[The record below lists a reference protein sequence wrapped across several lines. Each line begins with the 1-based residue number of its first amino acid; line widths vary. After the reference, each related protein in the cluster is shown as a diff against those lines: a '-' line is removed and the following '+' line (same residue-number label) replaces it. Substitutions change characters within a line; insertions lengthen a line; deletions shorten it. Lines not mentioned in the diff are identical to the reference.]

1 MKSLSRLDNTHF
13 ARWFWTVDRIGIALV
28 LTIAMIGVTLLF
40 AAGPGAAARLK
51 IDESFHFPIRQL
63 VFLAPAFALMIAVS
77 MLTQLQARR
86 LGVVVFGLA
95 LLAMA
100 ATVTM
105 GDLTNGARRWLSIG
119 AFSFQPSEFAKPG
132 FIVLAAWMLAEG
144 KRTPGFPGAAIAFGL
159 YLVFMALLLLAPDYG
174 QAALVTAV
182 WGAMFFIV
190 GGSWVWIAGLVGV
203 GAGALAFGYFF
214 SPHLARRIDAFLAP
228 GSANSYQV
236 DKALEAIREGGP
248 FGTIA
253 EGASVKYQ
261 LPDAHTDFIFAVA
274 GEEHGFILCVVI
286 IGLYAALVMHLLR
299 RAGAL
304 KSLFAQCAVAGLTA
318 LVGLQAFINI
328 AVNLR
333 LLPAKGL
340 TLPFISYGGSSLI
353 AMGLV
358 FGLIFALSRGAE
370 SAVRRKEIMP

>member
-1 MKSLSRLDNTHF
+1 MRSFSRLDNSPL
-13 ARWFWTVDRIGIALV
+13 ARWFWTVDRVGVALV

-51 IDESFHFPIRQL
+51 IENSFHFPIKQL
-63 VFLAPAFALMIAVS
+63 IFLAPALLLMIAVS
-77 MLTQLQARR
+77 MLTPLQARR
-86 LGVVVFGLA
+86 LGVAVFVGA
-95 LLAMA
+95 IIAMV
-100 ATVTM
+100 ATVVT

-119 AFSFQPSEFAKPG
+119 PFSFQPSEFAKPG
-132 FIVLAAWMLAEG
+132 FVVLAAWMLAEG
-144 KRTPGFPGAAIAFGL
+144 KRSAHFPGAAIAFGL
-159 YLVFMALLLLAPDYG
+159 YLVFMALLVLEPDYG

-190 GGSWVWIAGLVGV
+190 GGAWIWIAGLMAV
-203 GAGALAFGYFF
+203 GASGIAFGYFF
-214 SPHLARRIDAFLAP
+214 SPHLAKRIDAFLSP

-248 FGTIA
+248 FGTMA

-261 LPDAHTDFIFAVA
+261 LPDAHTDFIFSVA

-286 IGLYAALVMHLLR
+286 IALYAGLVMHFLK
-299 RAGAL
+299 RAAAL
-304 KSLFAQCAVAGLTA
+304 KSLFAQCAVAGLSA
-318 LVGLQAFINI
+318 MIGLQAFINI
-328 AVNLR
+328 GVNLR
-333 LLPAKGL
+333 LLPAKGM
-340 TLPFISYGGSSLI
+340 TLPFISYGGSSLL

-358 FGLIFALSRGAE
+358 FGLIFALSRSAG